1 MDEKKLNA
9 LIQLHDYCKK
19 EQYKGFS
26 LYDSHTGKV
35 PLEKFGKVISFL
47 SNQVV
52 KRSPVNIRPIIGVP
66 KAYNPKGMGLF
77 LHSYSLLRGANFDG
91 ISDSELEELTSFFFN
106 YLLDHHSEGYSGICW
121 GYHYDW
127 PRSDGS
133 VFRAFTPSVVVT
145 AFICRAMM
153 EYLKVEPSAADK
165 VKDVINSAVKFVLND
180 VYCTEH
186 EEGLCF
192 SYTPAQRDTVF
203 NANLL
208 AAEILAYDDYLQN
221 TERHKD
227 KIKLVLDF
235 TLSHQNDDGSWYY
248 SLHPKT
254 GKPKNQIDFHQG
266 YMVETIY
273 RICETGSCWSED
285 LKESV
290 RKGISFYKEKQF
302 TEDGAS
308 LWRYPKK
315 WPVDI
320 HNQSQGIIT
329 FALLNEFGD
338 DLLEFAKVI
347 NEWTIENMQ
356 AKNGQF
362 YYQKW
367 PLVTSKVPYMR
378 WNQGWMMVALTT
390 LLSNRNN

>member
-1 MDEKKLNA
+1 MNKFIEPLKSVLNYCEKN
-9 LIQLHDYCKK
+9 D
-19 EQYKGFS
+19 YKGYS

-35 PLEKFGKVISFL
+35 PFEKFGKTISFL
-47 SNQVV
+47 SNQVI
-52 KRSPVNIRPIIGVP
+52 KRSPINFRPFIGVP

-77 LHSYSLLRGANFDG
+77 LHTYSLLQKCDS
-91 ISDSELEELTSFFFN
+91 SDFKQEDLKEKCAFFFDWLQAN
-106 YLLDHHSEGYSGICW
+106 YSQGWSGMCW

-133 VFRAFTPSVVVT
+133 MFKAFTPSVVVT

-153 EYLKVEPSAADK
+153 INLSVNPENKQVVAK
-165 VKDVINSAVKFVLND
+165 IVNSATKFVLND

-186 EEGLCF
+186 KEGLCF

-208 AAEILAYDDYLQN
+208 AAEILAYDDYLQG
-221 TERHKD
+221 TTKHKEI
-227 KIKLVLDF
+227 IKKVLNF
-235 TLSHQNDDGSWYY
+235 SLHHQNEDGSWFY

-266 YMVETIY
+266 YMVETIH
-273 RICETGSCWSED
+273 RICEVADLWTDE
-285 LKESV
+285 LKECM
-290 RKGISFYKEKQF
+290 RKGLDFYIEKQF
-302 TEDGAS
+302 DKDGAS
-308 LWRYPKK
+308 LWRYPGK

-329 FALLNEFGD
+329 FAMFKSYDERYLP
-338 DLLEFAKVI
+338 FAKKI
-347 NEWTIENMQ
+347 AEWTTQNMQ
-356 AKNGQF
+356 GGNGAF

-367 PLVTSKVPYMR
+367 PLISNKVPYMR
-378 WNQGWMMVALTT
+378 WNQGWMMVALAT
-390 LLSNRNN
+390 LIEESQR